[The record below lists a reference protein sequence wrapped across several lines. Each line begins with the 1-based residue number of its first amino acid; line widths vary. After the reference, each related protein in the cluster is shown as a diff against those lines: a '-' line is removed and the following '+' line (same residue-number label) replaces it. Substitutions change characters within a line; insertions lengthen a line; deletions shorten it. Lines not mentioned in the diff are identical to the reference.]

1 MSSEAHPLG
10 IASQGRI
17 VVWLHERIRA
27 NPDLPLDVLAQLDS
41 HLVSTLAHCF
51 SHDLSKF
58 DKTPHSQEA
67 HILALCYC
75 TTPLTPLTICS
86 DTLPMKGQI
95 KVHNMVLGMTKRG
108 FNAGSKENII
118 TLPLPVRSFSQTL
131 TTLSSCGVDEPL
143 RVQSLEVKRI
153 VESMKEFLRAK
164 RSQEEALWA
173 KRMGFALKTMKD
185 RLFYSSLQVRSIG
198 PDDSGNGIVFA
209 INQDVQIW
217 GDHGPET
224 VQLKDLS
231 LAKELW
237 MPIDSQPVK
246 VPGEVENAVEV
257 ETPWSSTTTL
267 T

>member
-118 TLPLPVRSFSQTL
+118 TLPLP
-131 TTLSSCGVDEPL
+131 
-143 RVQSLEVKRI
+143 SLEVKRI